1 MAGKSRKD
9 RIAQEIGLFMQQYA
23 RKAQRH
29 TEPNDR
35 PYDRNWKSGSSACHR
50 KNWQAA
56 FRRRGR
62 R

>member
-29 TEPNDR
+29 AEPRDR
-35 PYDRNWKSGSSACHR
+35 PYELEARLKR
-50 KNWQAA
+50 LPP
-56 FRRRGR
+56 
-62 R
+62 

>member
-29 TEPNDR
+29 AEPLR
-35 PYDRNWKSGSSACHR
+35 PAVRPGLEARLKR
-50 KNWQAA
+50 LPP
-56 FRRRGR
+56 
-62 R
+62 